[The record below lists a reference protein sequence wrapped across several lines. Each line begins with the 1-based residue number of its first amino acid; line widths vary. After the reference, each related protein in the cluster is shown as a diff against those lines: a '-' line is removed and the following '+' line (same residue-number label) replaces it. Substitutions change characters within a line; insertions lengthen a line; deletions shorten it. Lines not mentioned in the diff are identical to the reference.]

1 MRKSGPS
8 LALQLWSGALVVAT
22 LLTVGAEAQAQRHKP
37 TPATPR
43 SGQPAAG
50 VQPSPAESTPGDP
63 QRPRGA
69 AALDR
74 ARAAWDRGDYDV
86 AEPLYQ
92 EAIETGGL
100 DPSDVLDAYV
110 RLGSACTVL
119 GKKAAALS
127 AFKAAALIDPH
138 FVLPPEAGKR
148 AGVIA
153 DRARRTEARIGAI
166 TLGANIPS
174 EIAAGEPAQV
184 DATLDAAHAAV
195 ASKIA
200 LLARDSSSGRSYA
213 DAQDPATA
221 VHFSLPA
228 SLTLPS
234 ATLYVRVDALDAHEN
249 RLASVEGKS
258 HVRSAVA
265 PVAAMA
271 LAPIFPL
278 GGTASAKEDSD
289 ANHRTGFWS
298 TAWPYVIG
306 GVALAAGGAAI
317 YLSTRSSA
325 DVNVGAVHV
334 DLTH

>member
-1 MRKSGPS
+1 
-8 LALQLWSGALVVAT
+8 VVAT
-22 LLTVGAEAQAQRHKP
+22 LLTVGAEAQAQRHSP
-37 TPATPR
+37 TPAAPR

-50 VQPSPAESTPGDP
+50 VQPNQADSAPGDA

-74 ARAAWDRGDYDV
+74 ARAAWERGDYDV

-92 EAIETGGL
+92 EAIDTGGL
-100 DPSDVLDAYV
+100 EPSDVLDAYV
-110 RLGSACTVL
+110 RLGSSLTVL

-148 AGVIA
+148 AAVIA

-166 TLGANIPS
+166 ALGANIPS
-174 EIAAGEPAQV
+174 EVASGEPAQV
-184 DATLDAAHAAV
+184 DATLDAAHAVV
-195 ASKIA
+195 ASKVAIF
-200 LLARDSSSGRSYA
+200 ARDPSSGRSYA
-213 DAQDPATA
+213 DAQDPATT
-221 VHFSLPA
+221 VRFSLPA

-234 ATLYVRVDALDAHEN
+234 ATLYVRVDALDVHQN

-258 HVRSAVA
+258 YVRGAAIA
-265 PVAAMA
+265 PAAMA
-271 LAPIFPL
+271 LAPILPL
-278 GGTASAKEDSD
+278 GSAGASKGDSD
-289 ANHRTGFWS
+289 TNHKSGFWS

-325 DVNVGAVHV
+325 DVNLGAVRV